1 MTLLVPDTDMGDL
14 EINSQSLNT
23 GGFMIA
29 DITRLWS
36 FVGLRGADRELPGGG
51 SVKYPRRARGASVT
65 LPMQISRTH
74 DSSGSAYVGTTLAE
88 NFASNINFLR
98 TNVTDPPNLGTFPDG
113 AYPAVLT
120 MPDGV
125 DTRTATVNEF
135 ALTIGQ
141 AAAGLVFCTISFN
154 IVEGVFS

>member
-1 MTLLVPDTDMGDL
+1 MGDL

-113 AYPAVLT
+113 AYTAVLT